1 MQILAKYVLQLCDK
15 LPSLGE
21 TLINLRSNQ
30 VTQRQLLHNF
40 VVSNVLKF
48 LTDGYKFTYVN
59 KLKATQDGNKARC
72 KVLPLN
78 KRFPFVFL

>member
-1 MQILAKYVLQLCDK
+1 MQILAKYFLL
-15 LPSLGE
+15 SLGE
-21 TLINLRSNQ
+21 TLINLPSNQ

-59 KLKATQDGNKARC
+59 KLKATQDSNKTRC

-78 KRFPFVFL
+78 KRSPFVFS